1 MSRSEDYLDNLLTSV
16 TDKLDEF
23 DDEFEQNRESLRE
36 SYQTQNDLP
45 SKTQSA
51 LDEIREENFLREF
64 EDEINKGRTDDDFL
78 SEFERELNGEPED
91 DFTRRLNREE
101 VPLSEMDADLEDF
114 FKDDMADDLF
124 AGPGAGSGNDFPQ
137 NPAASGAENTFGT
150 AAMDDPV
157 TMALN
162 DPDSVTMAMDDPGSV
177 TMALNDPDPVT
188 MALND
193 PDSAT
198 MAMDGPDPVTMA
210 MDDLDPVAMA
220 MDDPDSVTMAMD
232 DPGPAAMGMDGLDTA
247 TMAMDTEPA
256 AMAVSGR
263 AGALDSPGPDMGEDV
278 VSKMAKDDQ
287 AMEAPKG
294 MEGLEDIFGDIL
306 DEDADSLLSELENGI
321 AQSAGGA
328 GVTQPAQP
336 AADDS
341 ESLTDILNGSDE
353 DALSEI
359 DRLLDAD
366 GGTQGAEAPLSM
378 DSVEPDLGPDFS
390 FGESALADEP
400 EEKKKKERNKNGFF
414 GKLSRVLFGTPEELD
429 PEAAA
434 EYEAAKAAMG
444 PQEDPKVAKEKKKQ
458 EKELKKQQKKEE
470 AAQKKQEKEAEKAA
484 KAAQK
489 ASKPKKE
496 KKPKQ
501 KNKGPKEPP
510 LPKVPVMMMWILA
523 LSMMVLVFL
532 GTFLVGYS
540 TPVNAAREAFENGD
554 YVAAYAK
561 LQGMKIRDT
570 DHELLE
576 SATTLAGIQTE
587 MDAYN
592 ALMEQKQYE
601 MALDSLIR
609 GYNRCLLHSAKAEE
623 WGVADKVKELE
634 DQFDRL
640 LKEQFDV
647 SKRSAKKLYAIKKRS
662 QYTLEL
668 HEILDKLGLEHK

>member
-78 SEFERELNGEPED
+78 SEFERELNGEPD
-91 DFTRRLNREE
+91 DNFTQRLNREE

-124 AGPGAGSGNDFPQ
+124 ADPGAGSGNDFLQ
-137 NPAASGAENTFGT
+137 NPAAPEPMADFGP
-150 AAMDDPV
+150 AAMDDPEPRTVMMDDPV
-157 TMALN
+157 TMSMN
-162 DPDSVTMAMDDPGSV
+162 DPAAMSMDDLDPVTMAMDDSDSVTMAMDD
-177 TMALNDPDPVT
+177 TE
-188 MALND
+188 
-193 PDSAT
+193 
-198 MAMDGPDPVTMA
+198 
-210 MDDLDPVAMA
+210 
-220 MDDPDSVTMAMD
+220 
-232 DPGPAAMGMDGLDTA
+232 PAAMGMDGLDA
-247 TMAMDTEPA
+247 VTMAMDTEPA
-256 AMAVSGR
+256 TMAVSDS
-263 AGALDSPGPDMGEDV
+263 AGALDSPAPDLGEDV
-278 VSKMAKDDQ
+278 VSKMAKEDQ

-306 DEDADSLLSELENGI
+306 DEDADSLLSELESGI
-321 AQSAGGA
+321 AQSTGDVGIS
-328 GVTQPAQP
+328 QPGETEI
-336 AADDS
+336 DDS

-353 DALSEI
+353 EALSEI

-366 GGTQGAEAPLSM
+366 DGGQETQDADETIPM
-378 DSVEPDLGPDFS
+378 GPDFS
-390 FGESALADEP
+390 FGESALGEEP
-400 EEKKKKERNKNGFF
+400 EEKKKKERNKNGLF

-444 PQEDPKVAKEKKKQ
+444 PQEDPKAAKEKKKQ

-510 LPKVPVMMMWILA
+510 LPKVPVMMMWTLA
-523 LSMMVLVFL
+523 LSVMVLVFL

-554 YVAAYAK
+554 YVTAYTK
-561 LQGMKIRDT
+561 LQGMKIRDA
-570 DHELLE
+570 DNELLE
-576 SATTLAGIQTE
+576 SATVLAAIQTE
-587 MDAYN
+587 MDAYQG
-592 ALMEQKQYE
+592 LMEQKQYE
-601 MALDSLIR
+601 MALDSLVR

-634 DQFDRL
+634 DQFDQL
-640 LKEQFDV
+640 LKEQFDI

-668 HEILDKLGLEHK
+668 HEILDRLGLEHK

>member
-78 SEFERELNGEPED
+78 SEFERELNGEPD
-91 DFTRRLNREE
+91 DNFTQRLNREE

-124 AGPGAGSGNDFPQ
+124 ADPGVGSGNDFPQ
-137 NPAASGAENTFGT
+137 NSAAPEPMTDFGPAAMDDPEPMTVSMDDPVTISMNDSVS
-150 AAMDDPV
+150 MDDPV
-157 TMALN
+157 TMSMN
-162 DPDSVTMAMDDPGSV
+162 D
-177 TMALNDPDPVT
+177 LDPVT
-188 MALND
+188 M
-193 PDSAT
+193 T
-198 MAMDGPDPVTMA
+198 MDDLDPVTMA
-210 MDDLDPVAMA
+210 MDDS
-220 MDDPDSVTMAMD
+220 DSVTMAID
-232 DPGPAAMGMDGLDTA
+232 DTEPAAMGMDGLDA
-247 TMAMDTEPA
+247 VTMAMDTEPPT
-256 AMAVSGR
+256 MAVSDS
-263 AGALDSPGPDMGEDV
+263 AGALDSPAPDLGEDV
-278 VSKMAKDDQ
+278 VSKMAKEDQ
-287 AMEAPKG
+287 AMEAPKV

-306 DEDADSLLSELENGI
+306 DEDADSLLSELESGI
-321 AQSAGGA
+321 AQSSGGV
-328 GVTQPAQP
+328 GISQPEEP
-336 AADDS
+336 EMDDS

-353 DALSEI
+353 EALSEI

-366 GGTQGAEAPLSM
+366 DGGQETQGAEETIPM
-378 DSVEPDLGPDFS
+378 GPDFS
-390 FGESALADEP
+390 FGESALGEEP
-400 EEKKKKERNKNGFF
+400 EEKKKKERNKNGLF

-444 PQEDPKVAKEKKKQ
+444 PQEDPKAAKEKKKQ

-470 AAQKKQEKEAEKAA
+470 AALKKQEKEAEKAA

-510 LPKVPVMMMWILA
+510 LPKVPVMMMWTLA
-523 LSMMVLVFL
+523 LSVMVLVFL

-561 LQGMKIRDT
+561 LQGMKIRDA
-570 DHELLE
+570 DNELLE
-576 SATTLAGIQTE
+576 SATILAAIQTE
-587 MDAYN
+587 MDAYKG
-592 ALMEQKQYE
+592 LMEQKQYE
-601 MALDSLIR
+601 MALDSLVR

-634 DQFDRL
+634 DQFDQL
-640 LKEQFDV
+640 LKEQFDI

-668 HEILDKLGLEHK
+668 HEILDRLGLEHK

>member
-124 AGPGAGSGNDFPQ
+124 AGPGAGSGNDFLQ

-162 DPDSVTMAMDDPGSV
+162 DPDS
-177 TMALNDPDPVT
+177 
-188 MALND
+188 
-193 PDSAT
+193 
-198 MAMDGPDPVTMA
+198 VTMA

-366 GGTQGAEAPLSM
+366 GGTQGAEDPLSM

-400 EEKKKKERNKNGFF
+400 EEKKKKERNKNGLF